1 MARRVLVI
9 LAAIAMVAAALLGST
24 QAHAAT
30 RAVSTVRLT
39 PGTVSL
45 TAAEVVSIPPGRLSL
60 VQDARTLALRDGS
73 VVVDAPAGL
82 VARLSHVAHGPGSV
96 TARTTRVPLT
106 VAFAALRV
114 DQAQTSKAVTLL
126 VQGRHAAVLDAAGH
140 LLARA
145 SAVGF
150 TCTGTTSGVTFTPP
164 SATLKVTGK
173 LAVHLSIS
181 PLGRVSL
188 TLEAGASVSGRVSLG
203 ALHVTK
209 AGAVKATCKLTH
221 LPGISLPLP
230 AGLPPIGSVAVT
242 VTPSFAGT
250 LTATTAGPATV
261 TAPVVTG
268 AWSALAGISRVPS
281 HGWSKVYTQT
291 SPAPR
296 VTGAELTA
304 PAAVSASLS
313 LAARLDL
320 GLSVSSAGITLA
332 GIDLAWSQLAGTLR
346 ASLASPFSDADLGY
360 TGPRYT
366 VGSELSAGLE
376 VSPQDS
382 ALKTLLSWL
391 GLTPPSYTLTLFDR
405 KFPLLSQ
412 PVPTVRSAD
421 STLTAGVTA
430 DTLTSSAPAAW
441 NGATVDFLLF
451 PAGAAASQATGTL
464 VASAPLTGGVATAT
478 WQPATGTAQ
487 GTYVIVAELDPAGFL
502 PFPSAPSAPVT
513 IGLSPAV
520 LTGSTNIH
528 HRAARK
534 SAARLVAPG
543 EQTISPGRAK

>member
-1 MARRVLVI
+1 MARRTVV
-9 LAAIAMVAAALLGST
+9 LAAAIVMVAAALLGST
-24 QAHAAT
+24 QAQAAT
-30 RAVSTVRLT
+30 AAANPARLT

-45 TAAEVVSIPPGRLSL
+45 TAAEVTSVAPGRLTL
-60 VQDARTLALRDGS
+60 AKDQRTLALRNGS

-82 VARLSHVAHGPGSV
+82 VARLADVARTGTAV

-106 VAFAALRV
+106 AAFAALRV

-126 VQGRHAAVLDAAGH
+126 VRGRHAVVLDAAGH
-140 LLARA
+140 VLARA

-150 TCTGTTSGVTFTPP
+150 ACTGTKSGVTFTPP
-164 SATLKVTGK
+164 SAALKVTGE

-221 LPGISLPLP
+221 LPGIDLPLP
-230 AGLPPIGSVAVT
+230 AGLPPIGSVSVT

-268 AWSALAGISRVPS
+268 AWSALAGISHVPS
-281 HGWSKVYTQT
+281 HGWTKVYTQT

-296 VTGAELTA
+296 VTSAELTA
-304 PAAVSASLS
+304 PASVSASLS

-332 GIDLAWSQLAGTLR
+332 GIDLAWSQLTGNLR
-346 ASLASPFSDADLGY
+346 ASLASPYSDLDLGY
-360 TGPRYT
+360 AGPRYA
-366 VGSELSAGLE
+366 VGTELSAGLE
-376 VSPQDS
+376 VSAQDS
-382 ALKTLLSWL
+382 ALTTLLSWL

-421 STLTAGVTA
+421 STLTAGATTDALTA
-430 DTLTSSAPAAW
+430 AAPSAW
-441 NGATVDFLLF
+441 NGSTVDFVLF
-451 PAGAAASQATGTL
+451 PAGAAPGQPTGTL
-464 VASAPLTGGVATAT
+464 VASARLTGGAASAT
-478 WQPATGTAQ
+478 WQPATGTAP
-487 GTYVIVAELDPAGFL
+487 GTYVLVAELDPAGFL
-502 PFPSAPSAPVT
+502 PFPSAASAPVT
-513 IGLSPAV
+513 IRLSPAL

-528 HRAARK
+528 NRADRT

-543 EQTISPGRAK
+543 AETISPGRAK